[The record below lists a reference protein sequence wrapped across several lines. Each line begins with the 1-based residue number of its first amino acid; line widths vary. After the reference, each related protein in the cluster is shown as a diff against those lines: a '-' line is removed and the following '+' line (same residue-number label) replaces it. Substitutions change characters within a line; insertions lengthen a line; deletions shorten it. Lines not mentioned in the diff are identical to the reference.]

1 MITEFENGKIRIEP
15 FDWRFSATIVGLA
28 KYFDYHSIN
37 FDKND
42 DYIEFEQASIDEER
56 YLQFVE
62 HHFADSMHHKIIES
76 LMDCEIFTDA
86 QIKLGKEKLAAN
98 TVMKKFFKEI
108 SFNIESKHE
117 IQTTIM
123 QNRKELIKETFK
135 SGKALYANYCNT
147 NCLLADKKDS
157 CRLLGYSIDMGK
169 KGKSVAFMRD
179 SNTFVYQDSQLF
191 DFISFA
197 FSKTREAFFINNNF
211 SIGQL
216 LHSNKNDLLSE
227 EHTAR
232 SQLFFKLQNS
242 SSFIDYDVEVIK
254 KERDK
259 DHFETI
265 FVRKEAIRIFE
276 KIDDATITAISKP
289 CNAKKSDSGQ
299 DTWLNIEN
307 EVTVKILNSVKLD
320 DLIEQLLKA
329 SNGHNY
335 LISHLIKINQMI
347 YREDDS
353 MNDKQRRAYA
363 SAMEV
368 KSALKGRENKIRAY
382 EQRLI
387 SAITV
392 KDYEKVQT
400 VLLHLSS
407 FTQVKMDFL
416 IDLFE
421 DFESN
426 KNLAYTFINVL
437 GDKKD
442 FKPKTNNGDDQNG
455 K

>member
-1 MITEFENGKIRIEP
+1 L
-15 FDWRFSATIVGLA
+15 S
-28 KYFDYHSIN
+28 
-37 FDKND
+37 
-42 DYIEFEQASIDEER
+42 
-56 YLQFVE
+56 
-62 HHFADSMHHKIIES
+62 
-76 LMDCEIFTDA
+76 
-86 QIKLGKEKLAAN
+86 
-98 TVMKKFFKEI
+98 
-108 SFNIESKHE
+108 
-117 IQTTIM
+117 
-123 QNRKELIKETFK
+123 
-135 SGKALYANYCNT
+135 
-147 NCLLADKKDS
+147 
-157 CRLLGYSIDMGK
+157 GYSVDMGK

-179 SNTFVYQDSQLF
+179 KNSFVYQDSKLF
-191 DFISFA
+191 DFIPFA
-197 FSKTREAFFINNNF
+197 FSKTREAFFVNNNF
-211 SIGQL
+211 SIDQL
-216 LHSNKNDLLSE
+216 LHSNKNDLLNE

-254 KERDK
+254 KEREK

-276 KIDDATITAISKP
+276 KISNETIAAISKP
-289 CNAKKSDSGQ
+289 CNAKKSENGQ
-299 DTWLNIEN
+299 DLWLTIEN
-307 EVTVKILNSVKLD
+307 EVTGKVLNSVKLD
-320 DLIEQLLKA
+320 DLIERLLKA
-329 SNGHNY
+329 SNSHNY
-335 LISHLIKINQMI
+335 LLSHLIKINQMI

-387 SAITV
+387 SAITI

-437 GDKKD
+437 GEKKD
-442 FKPKTNNGDDQNG
+442 FKPKTNNGEDQNG